1 MASQRQAQQEDVR
14 FRIMRLLA
22 ENPEMSTRQI
32 ATAARISNGAAYYC
46 LTAFI
51 EKGLIKLSNFRSNP
65 RKGQYSY
72 LLTPKGIREKSV
84 LTYRFLE
91 RKRQE
96 FEDLKT
102 ELEILEEEA
111 GLLNKDL
118 SSSEKQ
124 PLEE

>member
-1 MASQRQAQQEDVR
+1 MCPSVWPG
-14 FRIMRLLA
+14 ICITLKLISPK
-22 ENPEMSTRQI
+22 ENFSPSY
-32 ATAARISNGAAYYC
+32 AGAVT
-46 LTAFI
+46 LFI
-51 EKGLIKLSNFRSNP
+51 NDTIKLSNFRSNP

-124 PLEE
+124 PVEE

>member
-1 MASQRQAQQEDVR
+1 MASQREVQQEDVK

-32 ATAARISNGAAYYC
+32 AAAARISNGVAYYC

-72 LLTPKGIREKSV
+72 LLTPKGIREKSI

-102 ELEILEEEA
+102 ELEVLEEEA
-111 GLLNKDL
+111 GLLKNNISVSK
-118 SSSEKQ
+118 KQ
-124 PLEE
+124 SVEE